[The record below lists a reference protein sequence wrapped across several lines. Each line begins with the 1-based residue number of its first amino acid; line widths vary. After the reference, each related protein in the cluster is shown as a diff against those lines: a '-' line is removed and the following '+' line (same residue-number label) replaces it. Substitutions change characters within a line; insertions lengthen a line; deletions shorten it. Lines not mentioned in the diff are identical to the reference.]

1 MAITVNTNISSLN
14 AQRNLVNSG
23 KLQAQTL
30 QRLSSGLRINSAK
43 DDAAG
48 LAISTRMN
56 AQVRGLNQAARNAND
71 GISMAQTAEGA
82 LQESSNILQ
91 RIRELAIQSA
101 NDSNSGTDR
110 TALNSE
116 VQQLLA
122 EAQRISVTTQFNGK
136 SIIDGSLQGAQFHV
150 GAYANQT
157 ISVNVGNAQNS
168 ALGSYQV
175 TSGGTAVTSAALAAG
190 DLLINGIDVGVST
203 SGSAESKVT
212 AINGIADQTGVTA
225 TASTTLES
233 TNALVRNQTL
243 QAGDLVIN
251 GVNVGAVAGSNN
263 LVTQGANIADAI
275 NAVSNQT
282 GVQATSS
289 QSTGALTLTS
299 STGKDIVVESA
310 TANGDAG
317 ATRLANASGLVTVS
331 GATTN
336 STNTVTF
343 AGGTAGQNALT
354 VTGFDTNAGTTII
367 ALGGETVTIQ
377 GVTFEYTDGT
387 GATGSNIE
395 VDLSA
400 VTSNDD
406 IATALNTAIG
416 AQITA
421 GNLDN
426 VTTGVAANVV
436 TVTSAVETATTTH
449 IDATMSAG
457 ASVAEAI
464 TNNAGA
470 ADGDTL
476 NIGGVTYEFGF
487 AGDTPTSGNI
497 LVALASSD
505 INLGANFAA
514 AVTAQY
520 TAGNTNIQAADG
532 GAGVITL
539 TSDLEGSGVANL
551 AVTEAISTG
560 TAGAVV
566 GGAAAAGTDGTA
578 TGETGLGII
587 ELNSASSFLLTGAN
601 TGKAGLAT
609 ANVTL
614 SSISAVDIST
624 AEGANA
630 AIALMDGALS
640 QVTSIRGDLGAVQNR
655 FESTISNLMSTAENI
670 SAAQAR
676 IMDADFAAES
686 ANLTKAQILQQAGL
700 AMLAQA
706 NTVPQAALTLLQG

>member
-1 MAITVNTNISSLN
+1 
-14 AQRNLVNSG
+14 
-23 KLQAQTL
+23 
-30 QRLSSGLRINSAK
+30 
-43 DDAAG
+43 
-48 LAISTRMN
+48 
-56 AQVRGLNQAARNAND
+56 LNQAARNAND

-110 TALNSE
+110 SALNSE

-157 ISVNVGNAQNS
+157 ISVNVGNAQNA

-233 TNALVRNQTL
+233 TNALLRNQTL

-263 LVTQGANIADAI
+263 LVTQGANIATAI

-299 STGKDIVVESA
+299 STGKDIVVES
-310 TANGDAG
+310 TTGNAG

-331 GATTN
+331 GVTTN

-343 AGGTAGQNALT
+343 ANGGLASNQFTAGAIAADAADHVGATLSIAGHIFTYAEGGASNATTIAVTDAMTADEHGEQIEIAIQAAIDAGSIENMTVSSGAVAAVTLTATAMTTSIDTAVTVAQNAAT
-354 VTGFDTNAGTTII
+354 TN
-367 ALGGETVTIQ
+367 VTINNPTQ
-377 GVTFEYTDGT
+377 E
-387 GATGSNIE
+387 
-395 VDLSA
+395 
-400 VTSNDD
+400 
-406 IATALNTAIG
+406 
-416 AQITA
+416 TA
-421 GNLDN
+421 GL
-426 VTTGVAANVV
+426 GP
-436 TVTSAVETATTTH
+436 
-449 IDATMSAG
+449 
-457 ASVAEAI
+457 
-464 TNNAGA
+464 
-470 ADGDTL
+470 ADGDVL
-476 NIGGVTYEFGF
+476 NVGGVTYEFGF

-497 LVALASSD
+497 LVALAATD
-505 INLGANFAA
+505 DGLAANFQA

-520 TAGNTNIQAADG
+520 TAGNTNIQATDG
-532 GAGVITL
+532 GAGISTL

-551 AVTEAISTG
+551 AVTEVSTG
-560 TAGAVV
+560 TANTVV
-566 GGAAAAGTDGTA
+566 GGAAADGTDGTD

-587 ELNSASSFLLTGAN
+587 ELNSASSFLLTGDD

>member
-1 MAITVNTNISSLN
+1 MAITVNTNVPSLN
-14 AQRNLVNSG
+14 AQRNLTSSG

-56 AQVRGLNQAARNAND
+56 SQVRGLNQAARNAND

-110 TALNSE
+110 SALNSE

-157 ISVNVGNAQNS
+157 ISVNVGNAQNA

-233 TNALVRNQTL
+233 TNALLRNQTL

-263 LVTQGANIADAI
+263 LVTQGANIATAI

-299 STGKDIVVESA
+299 STGKDIVVES
-310 TANGDAG
+310 TTGNAG

-331 GATTN
+331 GVTTN

-343 AGGTAGQNALT
+343 ANGGLASNQFTAGAIAADAADHVGATLSIAGHIFTYAEGGASNATTIAVTDAMTADEHGEQIEIAIQAAIDAGSIENMTVSSGAVAAVTLTATAMTTSIDTAVTVAQNAAT
-354 VTGFDTNAGTTII
+354 TN
-367 ALGGETVTIQ
+367 VTINNPTQ
-377 GVTFEYTDGT
+377 E
-387 GATGSNIE
+387 
-395 VDLSA
+395 
-400 VTSNDD
+400 
-406 IATALNTAIG
+406 
-416 AQITA
+416 TA
-421 GNLDN
+421 GL
-426 VTTGVAANVV
+426 GP
-436 TVTSAVETATTTH
+436 
-449 IDATMSAG
+449 
-457 ASVAEAI
+457 
-464 TNNAGA
+464 
-470 ADGDTL
+470 ADGDVL
-476 NIGGVTYEFGF
+476 NVGGVTYEFGF

-497 LVALASSD
+497 LVALAATD
-505 INLGANFAA
+505 DGLAANFQA

-520 TAGNTNIQAADG
+520 TAGNTNIQATDG
-532 GAGVITL
+532 GVGISTL

-551 AVTEAISTG
+551 AVTEVSTG
-560 TAGAVV
+560 TANTVV
-566 GGAAAAGTDGTA
+566 GGAAADGTDGTD

-587 ELNSASSFLLTGAN
+587 ELNSASSFLLTGDD